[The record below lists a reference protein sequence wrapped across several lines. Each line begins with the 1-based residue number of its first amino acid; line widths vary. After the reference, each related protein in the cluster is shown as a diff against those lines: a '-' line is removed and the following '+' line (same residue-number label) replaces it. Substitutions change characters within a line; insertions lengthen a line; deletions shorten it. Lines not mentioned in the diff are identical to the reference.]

1 MIVRLEFSFKNQ
13 LEIPINYNYYLQS
26 AIYKNL
32 DKNFS
37 DFLHNIGFEYGK
49 RKFKLFTF
57 SRIFSK
63 FSIYDK
69 KIVFESPIH
78 FYFAS
83 IIDEVVISL
92 ISNILNKGFI
102 SIFKRKLKFKGYKIL
117 KFDLNKELFK
127 TLSPI
132 TVYKT
137 IDKKSV
143 YFSPNDKVFNNS
155 IFENLK
161 KKFKLVY
168 GIDYEGEFNFEFLE
182 YKKEVL
188 EYKGNYIVGYSGN
201 LKICCSNEMKNIIL
215 NCGLG
220 SKNSLGLGMVIPSR
234 TLNFQN
240 K

>member
-1 MIVRLEFSFKNQ
+1 MVVRLEFSFKDQ
-13 LEIPINYNYYLQS
+13 LEIPINYNYHLQS

-32 DKNFS
+32 DKDFS
-37 DFLHNIGFEYGK
+37 DFLHNIGFEYNK

-69 KIVFESPIH
+69 KIVFKSPIH

-83 IIDEVVISL
+83 IIDEIVISL
-92 ISNILNKGFI
+92 ISNIINKGFI
-102 SIFKRKLKFKGYKIL
+102 RIFKRKIRFKGYKIL
-117 KFDLNKELFK
+117 KFDLNKEFFK

-132 TVYKT
+132 TIYKT
-137 IDKKSV
+137 IDKKFV
-143 YFSPNDKVFNNS
+143 YFSPNDELFSNL

-161 KKFKLVY
+161 KKYKLIY
-168 GIDYEGEFNFEFLE
+168 GSDYNGEFHFKFLN

-188 EYKGNYIVGYSGN
+188 EYKGNYIIAYSGN
-201 LKICCSNEMKNIIL
+201 LKIICSDEMKNVIL

-220 SKNSLGLGMVIPSR
+220 SKNSLGLGMVIASKA
-234 TLNFQN
+234 LNF
-240 K
+240 

>member
-1 MIVRLEFSFKNQ
+1 MFVRLEFSFKDQ

-26 AIYKNL
+26 AVYKNL

-37 DFLHNIGFEYGK
+37 DFLHNIGFEHGK

-92 ISNILNKGFI
+92 ISNILNKGYI
-102 SIFKRKLKFKGYKIL
+102 RIFKRKIKFKGYKIL
-117 KFDLNKELFK
+117 KFDLNKEIFK

-132 TVYKT
+132 TIYRT
-137 IDKKSV
+137 IDKKFV
-143 YFSPNDKVFNNS
+143 YFSPNDKIFS
-155 IFENLK
+155 DLIFENLK
-161 KKFKLVY
+161 KKYKLIY
-168 GIDYEGEFNFEFLE
+168 GFDYEGEFHFEFLN

-188 EYKGNYIVGYSGN
+188 EYKGNYIVAYSGI
-201 LKICCSNEMKNIIL
+201 LKIICSNEMKNVIL

-220 SKNSLGLGMVIPSR
+220 SKNSLGLGMVIPSK
-234 TLNFQN
+234 TLNF
-240 K
+240 